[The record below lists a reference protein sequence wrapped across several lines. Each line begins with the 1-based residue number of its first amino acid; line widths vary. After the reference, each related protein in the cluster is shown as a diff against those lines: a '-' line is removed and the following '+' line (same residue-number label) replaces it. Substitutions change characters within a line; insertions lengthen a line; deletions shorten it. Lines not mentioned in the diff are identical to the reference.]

1 MSRRFRRAWG
11 EDLPYYERPGTTKG
25 DPTVWSNPVVPP
37 MSTEIPSD
45 VFVDGSPSYYESS
58 DKGKNMDTRTA
69 RRIAQDSVVFV
80 ATEEDMIGVLRD
92 MGVKGLSLVAGED
105 DIKWQAVFFVGAA
118 GAGKCF
124 GKGTEILMADGS
136 VKNVEDVVDGDK
148 VMGDDSESRI
158 VIETHVGSGP
168 LYRVVPTKGVPFVVS
183 GNHTLIF
190 QKLSSQSRRIGDKK
204 VRFGYH
210 HEDVEIDVEDFI
222 SSPNTLKKSAKLFHV
237 PVEYPHLDVPFPPY
251 ILGMWLG
258 DGNAENFAI
267 TTMDGEVE
275 KEFRDYV
282 SSVPG
287 MKIRVDG
294 KHDNKAKTITGSV
307 GRKRVGDKCFRN
319 PVITILRDMG
329 AMSLLAGRSNY
340 VNKKRDKSTKML
352 RLGKR
357 IPSLY
362 LRNDS
367 QTRLELLAGLLDTD
381 GYLNKKCFYISQV
394 RKELSEDIAILA
406 GSLGFAVNKSV
417 KIINGTSYYG
427 ISICGDVDRI
437 PTRIPRKQSSQR
449 RQKKNV
455 LHTGFVV
462 EPYGSG
468 RYFGFEVDGNHR
480 HLLADFTVV
489 HNSYYNSKT
498 YLKHTN
504 FKLID
509 PDEVK
514 KRHPDYD
521 PERPYKLHEWSKE
534 VSDNEFEQVVSS
546 GDGDPVVVDGTG
558 RDAEGIARKMELAKR
573 NGYRT
578 FLVYV
583 WVPIEVSIFRNR
595 NRSRFVPEK
604 KIMDS
609 FYEIERSFYKLRGM
623 VDKYKVVL
631 NSSSSDFAEAKAD
644 VDTYPPPQAV
654 RPPRPGDADYGLA
667 RAANCRIGRIAAKVA
682 AVRIGGQGGQV

>member
-45 VFVDGSPSYYESS
+45 VFVDGSPSSYESS
-58 DKGKNMDTRTA
+58 DRGENMATRTA

-92 MGVKGLSLVAGED
+92 MGVKGMSLVAGED

-118 GAGKCF
+118 GAGK
-124 GKGTEILMADGS
+124 S
-136 VKNVEDVVDGDK
+136 W
-148 VMGDDSESRI
+148 
-158 VIETHVGSGP
+158 
-168 LYRVVPTKGVPFVVS
+168 Y
-183 GNHTLIF
+183 
-190 QKLSSQSRRIGDKK
+190 
-204 VRFGYH
+204 
-210 HEDVEIDVEDFI
+210 
-222 SSPNTLKKSAKLFHV
+222 
-237 PVEYPHLDVPFPPY
+237 
-251 ILGMWLG
+251 
-258 DGNAENFAI
+258 NA
-267 TTMDGEVE
+267 
-275 KEFRDYV
+275 
-282 SSVPG
+282 
-287 MKIRVDG
+287 
-294 KHDNKAKTITGSV
+294 
-307 GRKRVGDKCFRN
+307 
-319 PVITILRDMG
+319 
-329 AMSLLAGRSNY
+329 
-340 VNKKRDKSTKML
+340 
-352 RLGKR
+352 
-357 IPSLY
+357 
-362 LRNDS
+362 
-367 QTRLELLAGLLDTD
+367 
-381 GYLNKKCFYISQV
+381 
-394 RKELSEDIAILA
+394 
-406 GSLGFAVNKSV
+406 
-417 KIINGTSYYG
+417 
-427 ISICGDVDRI
+427 
-437 PTRIPRKQSSQR
+437 
-449 RQKKNV
+449 
-455 LHTGFVV
+455 
-462 EPYGSG
+462 
-468 RYFGFEVDGNHR
+468 
-480 HLLADFTVV
+480 
-489 HNSYYNSKT
+489 KT
-498 YLKHTN
+498 YLKHSN

-514 KRHPDYD
+514 KRHPNYD

-609 FYEIERSFYKLRGM
+609 FYEIERSFYKMRGM